1 MFMFASLRRSALLAA
16 TAAIGVV
23 TAGVAAQAANLV
35 QNGGFETTS
44 AVQSTQINLPPPVTI
59 ANWTAGLGSYT
70 FIFVPGDPSANSIFG
85 PNSISLYSPAGPD
98 TLSGGGGNFIA
109 DDPAF
114 DNGSLDQTITG
125 LIVGASYTLT
135 FDYAGAQESGF
146 SGDTLAGWQVS
157 LGSQTQFTGGNPDGD
172 LFVPNHGFVDW
183 TSAIMDFTATSSSE
197 VLSFLSTGGPLAS
210 QPPFALLDNVS
221 LTQNNVPEP
230 MTLSVFGVGL
240 VGAAAWRRR
249 KASKKA

>member
-1 MFMFASLRRSALLAA
+1 MKTLALAA
-16 TAAIGVV
+16 ITAAAL
-23 TAGVAAQAANLV
+23 TTAAQAANLV

-44 AVQSTQINLPPPVTI
+44 AVVSTQINLPPPTTI
-59 ANWTAGLGSYT
+59 ANWSAGLGGYT
-70 FIFVPGDPSANSIFG
+70 FIFLPGDPSANSIFG
-85 PNSISLYSPAGPD
+85 PNSISFYAPAGPD
-98 TLSGGGGNFIA
+98 TLSGGGGNFVA

-125 LIVGASYTLT
+125 LTVGANYTLT

-146 SGDTLAGWQVS
+146 SGDTRAGWQVS
-157 LGSQTQFTGGNPDGD
+157 LGSQTQFTGGNPAGD
-172 LFVPNHGFVDW
+172 LFVANHGFFAW
-183 TSAIMDFTATSSSE
+183 TTAMMDFTATSSSE

-221 LTQNNVPEP
+221 LTQNVPEP

-240 VGAAAWRRR
+240 VGVAAWRRR
-249 KASKKA
+249 KAAKKS